1 MKIAD
6 ISSYQGT
13 IDWNKARKELEFI
26 IFRASVGMKPD
37 KNYETYTKECG
48 VPYAAYHYVKA
59 GTAEEAEKE
68 AAFFVECAN
77 KANPVFYIADIEYDA
92 QTKDTTETVCVAFL
106 NKLKELGCGRIGMY
120 INTRYKWAGK
130 AIGMCDIMWIPH
142 WGKNDGNVPED
153 KYKPTYPHHLWQYTS
168 KGTVSGIKGNV
179 DLDQMVGVT
188 LDWLI
193 GSKEIKMEEVS
204 TMSYDPKK
212 VIEVAL
218 AEVGYLEKKTN
229 SNLDDK
235 TANAGDKNY
244 TKYARDLDAM
254 GFYNGRK
261 NGVAWCDVFVDWCF
275 VKAYGLEAAA
285 KLTCQTPGKNN
296 CGAGCKYSRNYY
308 KNKKQLFDTPQPG
321 DQIFFW
327 PSDAIGGPAVQ
338 HTGLVYD
345 VDDKYVYTVE
355 GNTSGANGVV
365 ANGGGV
371 CKKRYSLTYKR
382 LAGFGRPNYG
392 ITVDTIYDP
401 DDLKRGDKNDK
412 VTELQKNLEALGYSV
427 GKSGVDGDFGKD
439 TEAAVVAFQ
448 KANNILSTGI
458 VDFATRKAIADKI
471 APAEVPVVVPDP
483 VPTPGVKMVVITG
496 DSVNYRIGDAQKYGT
511 MGHVNKG
518 DRFEWVATS
527 PATGWHAI
535 RMEQRI
541 CWVSPKYSKVEV
553 A

>member
-1 MKIAD
+1 
-6 ISSYQGT
+6 
-13 IDWNKARKELEFI
+13 
-26 IFRASVGMKPD
+26 
-37 KNYETYTKECG
+37 
-48 VPYAAYHYVKA
+48 
-59 GTAEEAEKE
+59 
-68 AAFFVECAN
+68 
-77 KANPVFYIADIEYDA
+77 
-92 QTKDTTETVCVAFL
+92 
-106 NKLKELGCGRIGMY
+106 
-120 INTRYKWAGK
+120 
-130 AIGMCDIMWIPH
+130 
-142 WGKNDGNVPED
+142 
-153 KYKPTYPHHLWQYTS
+153 
-168 KGTVSGIKGNV
+168 
-179 DLDQMVGVT
+179 MVGVT

-235 TANAGDKNY
+235 TANAGNKNY
-244 TKYARDLDAM
+244 TKYARDLDAL
-254 GFYNGRK
+254 GFYNGEK

-275 VKAYGLEAAA
+275 VTAYGMEAAA

-308 KNKKQLFDTPQPG
+308 KNKKQLFDTPEPG

-355 GNTSGANGVV
+355 GNTSGTNGVV

-371 CKKRYSLTYKR
+371 CKKKYSLTYKR

-401 DDLKRGDKNDK
+401 D
-412 VTELQKNLEALGYSV
+412 
-427 GKSGVDGDFGKD
+427 
-439 TEAAVVAFQ
+439 
-448 KANNILSTGI
+448 
-458 VDFATRKAIADKI
+458 
-471 APAEVPVVVPDP
+471 PVPV
-483 VPTPGVKMVVITG
+483 PGVKMVVITA
-496 DSVNYRIGDAQKYGT
+496 DSVNYRVGDAQKYGT
-511 MGHVNKG
+511 MGHVKKG

-527 PATGWHAI
+527 PVTGWHAI

>member
-92 QTKDTTETVCVAFL
+92 QTKDTTEIVCVTFL

-142 WGKNDGNVPED
+142 WGKNDGNIPED
-153 KYKPTYPHHLWQYTS
+153 KYKPDYPHHLWQYTS
-168 KGTVSGIKGNV
+168 NGTVSGIKGDV

-193 GSKEIKMEEVS
+193 GSKEIKMEEAS

-244 TKYARDLDAM
+244 TKYARDLDAL
-254 GFYNGRK
+254 GFYNGKK

-275 VKAYGLEAAA
+275 VKAYGMEAAA

-308 KNKKQLFDTPQPG
+308 KNKKQLFDTPKPG

-371 CKKRYSLTYKR
+371 CKKKYNLTYKR

-392 ITVDTIYDP
+392 ITVDTIHDP

-427 GKSGVDGDFGKD
+427 GKSGIDGDFGKD

-458 VDFATRKAIADKI
+458 VDAATRKAIADKI
-471 APAEVPVVVPDP
+471 ALAEEPVVVPEP
-483 VPTPGVKMVVITG
+483 VPAPGVKTVVITA
-496 DSVNYRIGDAQKYGT
+496 DSVNYRVGDAQKYCT
-511 MGHVNKG
+511 MGHVRKG

-553 A
+553 V